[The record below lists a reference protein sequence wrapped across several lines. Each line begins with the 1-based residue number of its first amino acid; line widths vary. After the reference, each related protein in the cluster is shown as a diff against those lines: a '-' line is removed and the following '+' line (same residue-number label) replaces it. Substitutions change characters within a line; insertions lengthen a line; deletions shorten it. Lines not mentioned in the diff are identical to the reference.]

1 MGRKGGVD
9 VGGGWVGWWVKA
21 GENRRRSGGVRRW
34 ARGEA
39 WGERSGV
46 GGEAWKRNRVA
57 GVGWGGY
64 SIGGVWFVDE
74 DLCGYHFEADA
85 EGMGGFVP
93 VGSE

>member
-1 MGRKGGVD
+1 M
-9 VGGGWVGWWVKA
+9 
-21 GENRRRSGGVRRW
+21 
-34 ARGEA
+34 
-39 WGERSGV
+39 